1 MIPATNSKLLV
12 AEDWT
17 KIYQS
22 FQNSDFT
29 SYDFE
34 TIRRTMINYLNQ
46 KYPED
51 FNDYVDSSEY
61 IAIIELIA
69 FVAQN
74 LSFRV
79 DLNARENFL
88 ETAQRKD
95 SVIQLAQL
103 INYSAKRNLPATGL
117 IKITAVKT
125 TDNVIDASGINLANQ
140 TVGWNDPTNSNWY
153 QQFVSVL
160 NSAMPGNFTFGTPFD
175 RNSIGGI
182 PTEQYKINS
191 SNLDVP
197 VYSFSRTVNG
207 TSMSFEIVPSS
218 FSGKT
223 YIYESTPVPK
233 NNFSYIY
240 QNDGKGAGSNNSGFF
255 VTLKQGNL
263 RVSSFSVSNPVTNEI
278 IGVDAPDI
286 NETDVWLWQLD
297 ANNNYLN
304 LWLKV
309 DSVTGNNVI
318 YNSISN
324 SERNVYSVTSRTNDQ
339 IDLNFADGAFGNL
352 PLGNFSLFYRQS
364 NGLTYSITPD
374 QMRGIQV
381 QIPYYNKSGQS
392 HTLSLTLSLQ
402 YTITNSSGAETIA
415 DIKKKAP
422 QIYYTQNRMITGE
435 DYNIAP
441 LNAGTDILKVKS
453 VNRVSSGISKF
464 YDLTDVSGKY
474 SSTSIFATDGA
485 LYKEYTPLTFEF
497 SFTGSNDIYAV
508 VTGQLGTIIDSTAVR
523 AFYYDNWP
531 RPDATDPGAVWI
543 KVTTGTN
550 QSSGYLVDKTAYLNN
565 PSKFIPQQVGYFSSN
580 VLQYMYTGALVKIV
594 PPTGKYFLPNGNL
607 TNNSDSTTTNYRW
620 IKVSNVIGDGAN
632 GGKGALANGSGPI
645 VVTNNVPTGCQF
657 TEIIPE
663 FASILSSAI
672 QTEIVNLCLA
682 NRNFGLSF
690 SATTRSWYII
700 TDTNLDLVSPFSLV
714 YQTDTTNTNKDA
726 SWIVGFQWTGVNYKV
741 YYRSTEYIFESEAQT
756 AFFFDPTNVNY
767 DFVTNS
773 VIKDNISVLGINTVP
788 NDVTALT
795 TDFNWQIDSA
805 VVETDG
811 YVEPKKVRVSFYE
824 NMSTGLLQDP
834 DAFSI
839 ITNPTYVSTQT
850 GYLSNFVYFKLNS
863 DGATYQIVD
872 TSVTAIEAYPNE
884 TVIATPNTSTLY
896 YFYNADADVVTQ
908 YNSVTNTYDLQTSY
922 FAKPGRKNLKFHYQ
936 HNSGDDRRLDPSK
949 TNIMDVFILNS
960 SYDTSYRA
968 WLAGGTGS
976 EPMPPTSSSLEEN
989 YASVLEPIKAISDE
1003 IVYHPVVYK
1012 PLFGVSAPA
1021 NLRAT
1026 FKAVKNP
1033 AVSVSDNEIK
1043 NSIITAIDNFFAL
1056 ENWDFG
1062 QSFYFSELST
1072 YVMNLLTPNITNFV
1086 IVPTAEVSFGSLY
1099 EVACQSNEIFINAAT
1114 VDNIQI
1120 ISALTS
1126 TALKTTST
1134 VITSA

>member
-863 DGATYQIVD
+863 DGVTYQIVD

>member
-12 AEDWT
+12 AEDWK